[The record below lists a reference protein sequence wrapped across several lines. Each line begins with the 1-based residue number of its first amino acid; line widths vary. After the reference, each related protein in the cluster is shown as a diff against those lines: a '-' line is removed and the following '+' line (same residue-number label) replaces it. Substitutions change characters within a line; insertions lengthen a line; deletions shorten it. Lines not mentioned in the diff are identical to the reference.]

1 MWFEN
6 DFVGGEREER
16 RRRVKLICRCREVRR
31 EREREEREREE
42 REREERERFICR
54 CRRIRHEHEDCD
66 W

>member
-1 MWFEN
+1 MWFED

-16 RRRVKLICRCREVRR
+16 RRRVRLICRCREVRH
-31 EREREEREREE
+31 EREREER
-42 REREERERFICR
+42 ERERFICR